1 MPVLQRDYL
10 TPSFHTAKPGE
21 SEALEVLAHIL
32 GSGNNSR
39 MYQAL
44 VVDQKIAVSAGAWYE
59 SSAVDQ
65 SKFGVYGSPAPG
77 TTLPQLESAIDGV
90 IANVADKGVTD
101 DELNRAKTRLI
112 ADAVYAHDSQSS
124 MARWYGEALATGSSV
139 AEIDSW
145 PDRIRRV
152 TPDQVREAARTWLIK
167 QRSVTGYLVKDLGA
181 NRS

>member
-1 MPVLQRDYL
+1 
-10 TPSFHTAKPGE
+10 
-21 SEALEVLAHIL
+21 
-32 GSGNNSR
+32 
-39 MYQAL
+39 
-44 VVDQKIAVSAGAWYE
+44 
-59 SSAVDQ
+59 
-65 SKFGVYGSPAPG
+65 
-77 TTLPQLESAIDGV
+77 LESAIDAV

-145 PDRIRRV
+145 PDRIRKV